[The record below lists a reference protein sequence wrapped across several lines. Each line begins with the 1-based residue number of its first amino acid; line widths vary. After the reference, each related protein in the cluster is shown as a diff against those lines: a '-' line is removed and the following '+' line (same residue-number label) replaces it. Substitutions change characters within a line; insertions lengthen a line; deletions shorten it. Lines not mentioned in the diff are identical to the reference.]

1 MSKYLNFFDNN
12 ILLLF
17 IYFFNFITLRVNFEI
32 LDTLL
37 IFCFI
42 FKKKKQ
48 QQKKKRIDLMKR
60 YLFLLLLILLIFN
73 RVDFIK
79 YALNDEEEK
88 TMATRKITL
97 GAGCFWCVETSFRR
111 LRGVSSAIS
120 GYSGGHTPN
129 PTYEQVN

>member
-1 MSKYLNFFDNN
+1 
-12 ILLLF
+12 
-17 IYFFNFITLRVNFEI
+17 
-32 LDTLL
+32 
-37 IFCFI
+37 
-42 FKKKKQ
+42 
-48 QQKKKRIDLMKR
+48 MKR

-129 PTYEQVN
+129 PTYEQVNKLLFTSKSSCETGSFVYFIPLKN